1 MELPELEQLTAVFQ
15 QSFALNFLLAALLFG
30 FILSFA
36 VGANDSANS
45 WGTPVSSSI
54 SESLMSLCG
63 AGWCRDGQYGGRFFL
78 GICDGDPGSW

>member
-1 MELPELEQLTAVFQ
+1 MELLDLEQLTAVFQ

-45 WGTPVSSSI
+45 WGTPVSSSMR
-54 SESLMSLCG
+54 ESLMSPCG
-63 AGWCRDGQYGGRFFL
+63 AGWCRDGQYGGRFPP
-78 GICDGDPGSW
+78 GICNGDPGSW